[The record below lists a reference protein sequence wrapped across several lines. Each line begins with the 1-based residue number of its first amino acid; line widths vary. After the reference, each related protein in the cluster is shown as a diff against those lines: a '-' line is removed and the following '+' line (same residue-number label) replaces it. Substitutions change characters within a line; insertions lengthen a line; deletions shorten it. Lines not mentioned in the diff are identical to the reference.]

1 MIFNVTGT
9 QLDLLL
15 AFELV
20 EQITRVLAERVNQ
33 HVQATTV
40 SHANHDFLGAI
51 GTGALDQLVEQRD
64 QALATFQAETLGAR
78 VLGAQVLFQ
87 AFCGGNA
94 LEQVALDVGGVGRT
108 ATHALQALLEPAALL
123 GVGDVGVFGANG
135 AAICLLQSVED
146 FA

>member
-1 MIFNVTGT
+1 MGHADH
-9 QLDLLL
+9 DLLGAVRAGTL
-15 AFELV
+15 DHF
-20 EQITRVLAERVNQ
+20 IQ
-33 HVQATTV
+33 HR
-40 SHANHDFLGAI
+40 N
-51 GTGALDQLVEQRD
+51 